1 MLRLINPL
9 KATTRSIPRHAY
21 STSSKSSGGS
31 SKLLTVGLPL
41 GIATAAAYAY
51 YGDKLGGVVAPKA
64 EPAVVA
70 KKEPISSALDPNA
83 FVDFKLKKVQKLTH
97 NTSRFTFELEEGQNL
112 GLDVASCVVTKFVK
126 EDGKAVIRPYTPT
139 SDADQTG
146 SFDFVIKHYETGPMS
161 SHIHNL
167 KPGETLAVKGPISKY
182 PLKSNQHESVSLI
195 AGGSGITPMF
205 QIIGALLKDKT
216 DKTKINLIFAN
227 VTPEDIILKDE
238 LDAYAKAHSDRFK
251 VTYVVDK
258 SVDGWKGP
266 TGYVTAELIKKY
278 NPEIG
283 TGNTK
288 VLVCGPPP
296 MMKLVSGPKGPNFTQ
311 GDVGGALKD
320 LGLTNDNVFKF

>member
-1 MLRLINPL
+1 MFRLINPL
-9 KATTRSIPRHAY
+9 KATARSIPRYAY

-31 SKLLTVGLPL
+31 SKLVTVGLPL

-51 YGDKLGGVVAPKA
+51 YSDRLGGAVASKA

-70 KKEPISSALDPNA
+70 KKAPVTSALDPNA
-83 FVDFKLKKVQKLTH
+83 FVDFKLRKVEKLTP
-97 NTSRFTFELEEGQNL
+97 NTSRFTFELEENQKL
-112 GLDVASCVVTKFVK
+112 GMDVTSCVITKFVK

-161 SHIHNL
+161 THIHNL
-167 KPGETLAVKGPISKY
+167 KPGETLSVKGPISKY
-182 PLKSNQHESVSLI
+182 PLKANQHESVSLI
-195 AGGSGITPMF
+195 AGGSGITPMI
-205 QIIGALLKDKT
+205 QIISGLLKDKT

-238 LDAYAKAHSDRFK
+238 IDAYAKAHPDRFK

-258 SVDGWKGP
+258 PVDGWNGP

-278 NPEIG
+278 NPEIK

-288 VLVCGPPP
+288 VFVCGPPL
-296 MMKLVSGPKGPNFTQ
+296 MMKTVSGPKGPNFTQ
-311 GDVGGALKD
+311 GDVDGALKE
-320 LGLTNDNVFKF
+320 LGLTNEDVFKF